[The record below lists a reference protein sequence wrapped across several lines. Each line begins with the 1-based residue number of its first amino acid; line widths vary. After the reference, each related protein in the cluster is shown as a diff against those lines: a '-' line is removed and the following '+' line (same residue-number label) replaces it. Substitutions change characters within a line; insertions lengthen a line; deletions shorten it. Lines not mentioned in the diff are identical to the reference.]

1 MPSPTQYQ
9 CKLEFHVAYISN
21 IGNSNSNPI
30 PLNVRQQP
38 HVSTASQQL
47 FQSDE
52 KFRTLVSGKI
62 PTTCLFIFECNVLFY
77 TEKSQAKTV
86 FLLPGYSLHQN
97 LNSIVLLILSP
108 GGFCP
113 PCIVLLL
120 YSLLL
125 IFMFIYHVYI
135 DNIVADFVQGGF
147 CPLLMHFNGLFF
159 SWGDFFP
166 EEDFVLCIFSL
177 SLLTFYCGND
187 YIFEDFVLGG
197 FCPGRILSSTYA
209 L

>member
-125 IFMFIYHVYI
+125 IFIFIYHI
-135 DNIVADFVQGGF
+135 DNTVEDLVPGGF
-147 CPLLMHFNGLFF
+147 CPLLMHFNGQLDDLRYFRVFF
-159 SWGDFFP
+159 SWG
-166 EEDFVLCIFSL
+166 
-177 SLLTFYCGND
+177 
-187 YIFEDFVLGG
+187 
-197 FCPGRILSSTYA
+197 
-209 L
+209 